1 MSSIAILI
9 SYVIYLTSS
18 KSLGMLI
25 EEFSMVNDEGLVY
38 VDRF

>member
-25 EEFSMVNDEGLVY
+25 EELSIVNDEGLVC

>member
-18 KSLGMLI
+18 KSLGGLI
-25 EEFSMVNDEGLVY
+25 EELSMVNDEGLVY